1 MRRRSW
7 DVDRVYFYDTGGE
20 LVCLPAEWTDAV
32 PADPFVV
39 AAAPFVV
46 AAAGRVPF
54 RTADLLAAAAVAERA
69 RASRDS
75 NGTPGVQKNMP

>member
-7 DVDRVYFYDTGGE
+7 DLDRVYFYDTGGE

-39 AAAPFVV
+39 AAA
-46 AAAGRVPF
+46 GRVPF

-75 NGTPGVQKNMP
+75 HGTPGVQKNMP